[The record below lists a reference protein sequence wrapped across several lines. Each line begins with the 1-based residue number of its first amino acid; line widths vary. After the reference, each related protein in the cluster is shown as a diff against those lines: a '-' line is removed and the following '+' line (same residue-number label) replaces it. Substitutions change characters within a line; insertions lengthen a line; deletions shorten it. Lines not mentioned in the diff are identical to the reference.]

1 MKYVYEVYL
10 QKSFSQA
17 AKTLFVSQSAVSSMV
32 RRAEDRIGCQI
43 FDRSTIPFTLTEEGK
58 FYISNVEK
66 LRKVEN
72 DLYAYFDDRRQ
83 LKTGRLTLASSTFY
97 CSYYLTRI
105 ANAFKK
111 KYPGIH
117 FDIMEGDGAYL
128 KQWLIDGRIDF
139 LFGAIPLEG
148 RDMRHRF
155 FAFED
160 LVLAVPAS
168 FDVNRKLTHYQ
179 LSYDCIRTGA
189 FLQDEYPAVPL
200 WELSDS
206 PFVTLTREGSEL
218 YRRSYSICR
227 NAGFTPKVELY
238 LSQIM
243 TAYYMVAAGVGA
255 AFVRSSLLNMVPE
268 NKDVIFYKV
277 GDPLTRRPINL
288 VYNGN
293 RYINH
298 AMQAFLNFIDAL
310 PAPYRV

>member
-1 MKYVYEVYL
+1 M
-10 QKSFSQA
+10 
-17 AKTLFVSQSAVSSMV
+17 
-32 RRAEDRIGCQI
+32 
-43 FDRSTIPFTLTEEGK
+43 
-58 FYISNVEK
+58 
-66 LRKVEN
+66 
-72 DLYAYFDDRRQ
+72 
-83 LKTGRLTLASSTFY
+83 
-97 CSYYLTRI
+97 
-105 ANAFKK
+105 
-111 KYPGIH
+111 
-117 FDIMEGDGAYL
+117 
-128 KQWLIDGRIDF
+128 
-139 LFGAIPLEG
+139 
-148 RDMRHRF
+148 
-155 FAFED
+155 
-160 LVLAVPAS
+160 
-168 FDVNRKLTHYQ
+168 
-179 LSYDCIRTGA
+179 
-189 FLQDEYPAVPL
+189 QDEYPAVPL

>member
-1 MKYVYEVYL
+1 MATIEIKKLNPNAMIPTRGSRY
-10 QKSFSQA
+10 A
-17 AKTLFVSQSAVSSMV
+17 A
-32 RRAEDRIGCQI
+32 GC
-43 FDRSTIPFTLTEEGK
+43 
-58 FYISNVEK
+58 
-66 LRKVEN
+66 
-72 DLYAYFDDRRQ
+72 DLYACLD
-83 LKTGRLTLASSTFY
+83 
-97 CSYYLTRI
+97 
-105 ANAFKK
+105 
-111 KYPGIH
+111 
-117 FDIMEGDGAYL
+117 GDGAVTIPAHHTVMVPTGIAVAL
-128 KQWLIDGRIDF
+128 PEGT
-139 LFGAIPLEG
+139 FGGVFARSGLASREG
-148 RDMRHRF
+148 LR
-155 FAFED
+155 
-160 LVLAVPAS
+160 PANC
-168 FDVNRKLTHYQ
+168 VGV
-179 LSYDCIRTGA
+179 I
-189 FLQDEYPAVPL
+189 
-200 WELSDS
+200 DS